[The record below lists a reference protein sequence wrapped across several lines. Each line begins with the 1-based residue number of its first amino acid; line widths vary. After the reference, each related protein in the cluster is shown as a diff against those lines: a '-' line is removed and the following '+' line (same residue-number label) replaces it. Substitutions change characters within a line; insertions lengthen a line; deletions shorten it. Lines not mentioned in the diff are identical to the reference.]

1 MIRTADVPYLLIL
14 HCNMVQAPNL
24 AQTPVSYGE
33 YVHRRWDVA
42 QLYCEIGAV
51 VNSKVG
57 VEVRL
62 TDSVP

>member
-1 MIRTADVPYLLIL
+1 MIRTANVPYLLIL
-14 HCNMVQAPNL
+14 HCNRVQAPSP
-24 AQTPVSYGE
+24 QTPVSYGE
-33 YVHRRWDVA
+33 YAHRRWDVA